1 MHKDLGKIIKSIT
14 FLVNK
19 NDIQQ
24 WMVVFDCR
32 TVLGALVLVVIY
44 STYNSSA
51 QYHSSGMS
59 YFKVGTSLM

>member
-1 MHKDLGKIIKSIT
+1 MHKDFGKIIKSIT

-32 TVLGALVLVVIY
+32 TVLGALALVVIY
-44 STYNSSA
+44 SST
-51 QYHSSGMS
+51 QYHSSGRYIS
-59 YFKVGTSLM
+59 DVTQYELF